1 MANEQSAFFPNGP
14 TVVITA
20 NSSAPTAAQILP
32 TFTAVTPPTNQYRV
46 VNVGS
51 VTAFLGVGATAAIAV
66 TNAAAVTTTGNGI
79 PIVAGAVE
87 IFNFPPTSFFT
98 ATAASSTTLYITPGQ
113 GL

>member
-14 TVVITA
+14 TVVVTA

-32 TFTAVTPPTNQYRV
+32 NFTAVTPPTNQYRV
-46 VNVGS
+46 INAGTVI
-51 VTAFLGVGATAAIAV
+51 AFLGVGATAAIAT
-66 TNAAAVTTTGNGI
+66 TNSAAVTATGNGI

-87 IFNFPPTSFFT
+87 VFNFPPTSFFT
-98 ATAASSTTLYITPGQ
+98 ATAASSCVLYVTPGQ

>member
-1 MANEQSAFFPNGP
+1 MANDQTAFLPNGP
-14 TVVITA
+14 TVVVTA
-20 NSSAPTAAQILP
+20 NATAPAAARILP

-51 VTAFLGVGATAAIAV
+51 VTAFLGVGETAAIAT
-66 TNAAAVTTTGNGI
+66 TNSAAVTTTGNAV

-87 IFNFPPTSFFT
+87 VFNFPPTSFFT
-98 ATAASSTTLYITPGQ
+98 ATAASSCVLYVTPGQ

>member
-1 MANEQSAFFPNGP
+1 MANDQTAFLPNGP
-14 TVVITA
+14 TVVVTA
-20 NSSAPTAAQILP
+20 NATAPAAAQILP
-32 TFTAVTPPTNQYRV
+32 SFTAVIPPTNQYRV

-51 VTAFLGVGATAAIAV
+51 VTAFLGVGETAAIAG
-66 TNAAAVTTTGNGI
+66 TNSAAVTTTGNAV

-87 IFNFPPTSFFT
+87 VFNFPPTSFFT